1 MNVSLATGFFELM
14 IDETINDVNAVL
26 RLVLAFIAGALIGLE
41 RESHSKPAGFRT
53 YIIISL
59 GACLLMLLS
68 IYIPQTFTGMD
79 FKNGDPGRIAAG
91 VVTGIGFLGA
101 GAIMRFGLTVKGM
114 TTAASIWAV
123 AAVGMAIGA
132 GFYVAA
138 LAAVLILLTV
148 LHVLEILED
157 KLLGWTLI
165 KRITVLGER
174 KPGIFEDVKGVFEAN
189 DIKIYDWSMCERI
202 EKSRIE
208 YSAITKIGKSSDVQ
222 KLFEDLG
229 ALDGIREIR
238 IE

>member
-1 MNVSLATGFFELM
+1 MNVSFAAGFFELM
-14 IDETINDVNAVL
+14 IEETINDVNAVL

-68 IYIPQTFTGMD
+68 IYIPQTFMD

-138 LAAVLILLTV
+138 LAAVLILLIV
-148 LHVLEILED
+148 LHVLEILEN

-174 KPGIFEDVKGVFEAN
+174 RPGIVEDVKSVFGAN
-189 DIKIYDWSMCERI
+189 DIKIYDWSMSERI

-229 ALDGIREIR
+229 ALDGIKEIR